1 MLTCANL
8 NAIQKA
14 SKTAGGWRCQFK
26 KEAYEQNDGEERNVY
41 MCCGSVFSVSGQ
53 KCHQRADI
61 LGLTHLVWAT
71 SKNVK
76 DRVKLSD
83 REYKVDRFHI
93 CFYLN
98 NFNLSQNSSLSALC
112 SSRQIDI
119 PNCVYIKS
127 RIS

>member
-1 MLTCANL
+1 MPTSTRFKRLPKQQGAGDANSRKKHMNKMMEKRGMCTCVVVVSF
-8 NAIQKA
+8 Q
-14 SKTAGGWRCQFK
+14 
-26 KEAYEQNDGEERNVY
+26 
-41 MCCGSVFSVSGQ
+41 VSGQ
-53 KCHQRADI
+53 KCHQRADF

-83 REYKVDRFHI
+83 KEYKVDRFHI

-112 SSRQIDI
+112 SSRQIAI
-119 PNCVYIKS
+119 NFSKIIK
-127 RIS
+127 I

>member
-1 MLTCANL
+1 MPT
-8 NAIQKA
+8 
-14 SKTAGGWRCQFK
+14 STQFK
-26 KEAYEQNDGEERNVY
+26 RLPKQQGAGDANSRKKHMNKMMEKRG
-41 MCCGSVFSVSGQ
+41 MCTCVVVVSFQVSGQ
-53 KCHQRADI
+53 KCHQRADF

-83 REYKVDRFHI
+83 KEYKVDRFHI

-119 PNCVYIKS
+119 GT
-127 RIS
+127 